1 MPVYKRL
8 LPYLRPHGWRMA
20 ITIVANLVA
29 ALLDGFAIAL
39 LIPFLNILFHQP
51 ATAIPQ
57 GLVAKL
63 IDATIGGRIIPG
75 DEMRSLRN
83 VIIVVLIAVVLKNL
97 LVWIAGQ
104 FGATLQ
110 EYVTR
115 DLRNTVYRHLAHLP
129 LGYFTQMKAGQILSR
144 VINDTFETRLIL
156 TQVV

>member
-1 MPVYKRL
+1 MEAMTATGSPAATSAYKRL

-51 ATAIPQ
+51 STTMKSGWIQSLLNATV
-57 GLVAKL
+57 GS
-63 IDATIGGRIIPG
+63 RIVPG

-83 VIIVVLIAVVLKNL
+83 VIIVVLAAVLLKNL

-110 EYVTR
+110 AYVT
-115 DLRNTVYRHLAHLP
+115 
-129 LGYFTQMKAGQILSR
+129 
-144 VINDTFETRLIL
+144 
-156 TQVV
+156 